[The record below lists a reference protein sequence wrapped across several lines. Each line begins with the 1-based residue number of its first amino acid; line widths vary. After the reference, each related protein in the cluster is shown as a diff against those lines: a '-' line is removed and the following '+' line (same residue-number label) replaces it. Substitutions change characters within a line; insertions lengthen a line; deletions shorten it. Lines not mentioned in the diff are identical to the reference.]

1 VNGREVATARLRSRR
16 RAAMKVCM
24 LLHKSVVHDARV
36 RREAKAL
43 AAAGHDVVVVHL
55 AGADV
60 PQTVAREGYRVVPA
74 LGRRTRL
81 PLRAHRLVMFGGFV
95 RAVRRERPD
104 VVHAHDAAMLAP
116 GLAAA
121 SSVGA
126 RLVYDSHEL
135 ATGVPYRERL
145 WALFVRVLERAV
157 IRRCDAVLTVS
168 DGIADRLVELHGLRR
183 RPAVV
188 RNLPDVA
195 GPPAGGGR
203 LRRVA
208 GIGDAPLVLH
218 QGAPARH
225 RGCEQLVRAMEF
237 VPDAE
242 LVFLGDEGDPG
253 YVAAL
258 ARLAEHH
265 GLEER
270 VHFVPSVQLEELLAE
285 TAEADV
291 GVSLLED
298 VCENHRLALPNKV
311 FEYVAAGV
319 PVVVSRLPEVR
330 RLVEE
335 RGIGWTADASDPAD
349 IARAL
354 REALA
359 GREEPRLRAN
369 LREAARELSWASEQ
383 GRLLA
388 VYDDL
393 GASRRRATVL
403 VRNPCSHDARVLRE
417 AKLLERLGYDVE
429 VLAVTST
436 QEQQRRAVVDGVR
449 VRRLSPGSPPWR
461 RSRRAPGLPQQGP
474 APRRQEGVR
483 RASRPRRL
491 AVTLDWYARATAAV
505 LRRRPELLHCNDYNT
520 AWIGV
525 AAKLLTRSRFV
536 YDAHELWPD
545 RNLRPEPRAW
555 LLACEW
561 LFTRVA
567 DRVLTTSPGYAE
579 VMARRYRIPPPL
591 VVRNIPEAPATAAV
605 ARRSNGAPLAL
616 YFGALTRNRGLEE
629 AIAALP
635 ELPELRLRLVGPDAW
650 GFRAELARLAERLG
664 VQERVEL
671 WDPVA
676 VADGWGVISEADVG
690 LALIQPSCLSYEL
703 TLPNKLFEYTAA
715 GVPVLGSSLPMIS
728 DFISRHGVGLTAA
741 PGDVRDVAAKLRAM
755 LEPDANARMREATRR
770 TAATLTW
777 AGEQER
783 LARAYE
789 ELSR

>member
-1 VNGREVATARLRSRR
+1 
-16 RAAMKVCM
+16 MKVCM

-36 RREAKAL
+36 RRGAKAL

-55 AGADV
+55 AGAEV
-60 PQTVAREGYRVVPA
+60 PSTVTAEGYRVVPA

-81 PLRAHRLVMFGGFV
+81 PLRAHRLVMFAGFV

-121 SSVGA
+121 RSVGA

-145 WALFVRVLERAV
+145 WALFVRWLERVV

-168 DGIADRLVELHGLRR
+168 DGIADRLVELHGLPR

-188 RNLPDVA
+188 RNVPDVT
-195 GPPAGGGR
+195 GPIAGGR
-203 LRRVA
+203 LRGVV

-225 RGCEQLVRAMEF
+225 RGCEQLVRAMAS
-237 VPDAE
+237 VPDAH

-253 YVAAL
+253 YVASL
-258 ARLAEHH
+258 TRLAGGC

-270 VHFVPSVQLEELLAE
+270 VHFVPSVPLEELLAQ

-319 PVVVSRLPEVR
+319 PVVASRLPEVR
-330 RLVEE
+330 RLVEQ

-349 IARAL
+349 VARAL
-354 REALA
+354 RDALA
-359 GREEPRLRAN
+359 GRDEPRLEAN
-369 LREAARELSWASEQ
+369 LQAAAREFSWGREQ
-383 GRLLA
+383 RRLLD
-388 VYDDL
+388 VYEAL
-393 GASRRRATVL
+393 EPRRRREPARRRATVL
-403 VRNPCSHDARVLRE
+403 VRNTCSHDARVLRE
-417 AKLLERLGYDVE
+417 ARVLERLGYDVG
-429 VLAVTST
+429 VVAVTST
-436 QEQQRRAVVDGVR
+436 AEQRRTAVVDGVR

-461 RSRRAPGLPQQGP
+461 RSRRATP
-474 APRRQEGVR
+474 APGQQAPARQQPDGVR
-483 RASRPRRL
+483 RASRLRRL
-491 AVTLDWYARATAAV
+491 AVTLDWYARATAVV
-505 LRRRPELLHCNDYNT
+505 LRERPELVHCNDYNT

-525 AAKLLTRSRFV
+525 AAKLLTGSRFV

-579 VMARRYRIPPPL
+579 VMARRYRIRPPL
-591 VVRNIPEAPATAAV
+591 VVRNIPEAHTAAAV
-605 ARRSNGAPLAL
+605 ASRSNGAPLAL

-635 ELPELRLRLVGPDAW
+635 EVPGLRLRLVGPEAW

-664 VQERVEL
+664 VEDRVEL
-671 WDPVA
+671 WEPVA
-676 VADGWGVISEADVG
+676 VGEGWGVISEADIG

-715 GVPVLGSSLPMIS
+715 GVPVLGSRLPMIS

-741 PGDVRDVAAKLRAM
+741 PGDVHDVAAKLRAM
-755 LEPDANARMREATRR
+755 LEPEANARMREATHRA
-770 TAATLTW
+770 AATLTW
-777 AGEQER
+777 DSERER
-783 LARAYE
+783 LVTAYK
-789 ELSR
+789 ELSA

>member
-1 VNGREVATARLRSRR
+1 
-16 RAAMKVCM
+16 MKVCM

-55 AGADV
+55 AGAGV
-60 PQTVAREGYRVVPA
+60 PKAVTEEGYRVVPA

-81 PLRAHRLVMFGGFV
+81 PLHAHRLVMFAGFV

-121 SSVGA
+121 RSVGA

-168 DGIADRLVELHGLRR
+168 DGIADRLMELHGLGA

-188 RNLPDVA
+188 RNVPDVT
-195 GPPAGGGR
+195 GPPGEGR
-203 LRRVA
+203 LRRML

-218 QGAPARH
+218 QGATARH
-225 RGCEQLVRAMEF
+225 RGCRQLVRAIAS
-237 VPDAE
+237 VPGAQ
-242 LVFLGDEGDPG
+242 LMFLGDEGDPG
-253 YVAAL
+253 YGAVLAGLAA
-258 ARLAEHH
+258 EH

-270 VHFVPSVQLEELLAE
+270 IHFMGSVPLEELLAE

-311 FEYVAAGV
+311 FEYIAAGV

-335 RGIGWTADASDPAD
+335 WGIGWTANASDPAD

-354 REALA
+354 REALD
-359 GREEPRLRAN
+359 GRGEPRLAES
-369 LREAARELSWASEQ
+369 LREAALELSWAREQ
-383 GRLLA
+383 DRLLR
-388 VYDDL
+388 VYDGL
-393 GASRRRATVL
+393 GRRPRRATVL

-417 AKLLERLGYDVE
+417 ARVLERLGYDVR
-429 VLAVTST
+429 VVAVTST
-436 QEQQRRAVVDGVR
+436 AEQRRTDVIDGVR

-461 RSRRAPGLPQQGP
+461 RSRGAAAPDPRAA
-474 APRRQEGVR
+474 APRQPPARQQDNGVR
-483 RASRPRRL
+483 RAGRLRRL
-491 AVTLDWYARATAAV
+491 AVTLDWYARATALV
-505 LRRRPELLHCNDYNT
+505 LRERPELVHCNDYNT

-525 AAKLLTRSRFV
+525 AAKVLIGSRFV

-591 VVRNIPEAPATAAV
+591 VVRNIPEAPATAAD
-605 ARRSNGAPLAL
+605 ARRSNGTPLAL
-616 YFGALTRNRGLEE
+616 YFGAVTRNRGLEQ

-635 ELPELRLRLVGPDAW
+635 ELPELRLRLVGPEAW

-664 VQERVEL
+664 VEERVEL
-671 WDPVA
+671 WEPVA
-676 VADGWGVISEADVG
+676 VGEGRRVISEADVG

-715 GVPVLGSSLPMIS
+715 GVPVLGSRLPMID

-741 PGDVRDVAAKLRAM
+741 PGDVKDVAAKLRAM
-755 LEPDANARMREATRR
+755 LEPEANARMREASRR

-777 AGEQER
+777 AGERER
-783 LARAYE
+783 LAAAYE
-789 ELSR
+789 ELRA